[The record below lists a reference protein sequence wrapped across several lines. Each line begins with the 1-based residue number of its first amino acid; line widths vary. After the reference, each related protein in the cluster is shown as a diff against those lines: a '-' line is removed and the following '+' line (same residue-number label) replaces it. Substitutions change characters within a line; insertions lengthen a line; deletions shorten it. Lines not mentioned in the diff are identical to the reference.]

1 MCCGAFPSLH
11 QSQARI
17 NPHSHTYTHTLQ
29 PHNYI
34 HTRCTQ
40 DLESELLTLR
50 RQLAERSAGSKAT
63 LQEAARLLSLFEPPA
78 GAPGDLAA
86 AASSPAASTATAG
99 GAAGGGGGG
108 TLLQQLLQGKVAR

>member
-1 MCCGAFPSLH
+1 MCCWPSASPLLNTH
-11 QSQARI
+11 SSQHA
-17 NPHSHTYTHTLQ
+17 PTHPVYNNTI
-29 PHNYI
+29 I
-34 HTRCTQ
+34 HTRCAQ

-86 AASSPAASTATAG
+86 AASSPAASNATAS